1 LVALVV
7 FAAATVF
14 LFVVPDSDP
23 VPARAD
29 AIVVLAGGRVDR
41 LGKGLE
47 LWHRGVAPT
56 LVISDGR
63 AAGWAEAN
71 RLCKDAHV
79 LCFRP
84 DPYSTRGE
92 AEWTGREA
100 ARRGWRSVVVVT
112 STYHVRRSRVIFDR
126 CLEGRLAVVAA
137 RPPLGN
143 FALGV
148 AWEWPKSAYYSTIGR
163 GC

>member
-1 LVALVV
+1 LVALAA
-7 FAAATVF
+7 FAAATGF
-14 LFVVPDSDP
+14 LFVIPDSDR

-41 LGKGLE
+41 LGKGVE
-47 LWHRGVAPT
+47 LWHRGVART
-56 LVISDGR
+56 LVISDGL
-63 AAGWAEAN
+63 AAGWTEAN
-71 RLCKDAHV
+71 RLCRRPSV
-79 LCFRP
+79 LCFHA

-112 STYHVRRSRVIFDR
+112 STYHVRRSRVIFGR
-126 CLEGRLAVVAA
+126 CFKGRLAVVAA
-137 RPPLGN
+137 HPPLGN
-143 FALGV
+143 FARGV
-148 AWEWPKSAYYSTIGR
+148 AWEWPKSAYYYTIAR